1 MLLFESGVSISFEA
15 SATDLVDGD
24 LSGDIVWSSSSFA
37 ITTASSFSRV
47 LPAGSHTIT
56 ATVTDSAG
64 NTDSDSVTI
73 TVQPLSTGRLV
84 LTVNEYKVRGIQWAE
99 LTWTGATGS
108 TDLTRDGTYGCD
120 LQLNRGREF

>member
-1 MLLFESGVSISFEA
+1 M
-15 SATDLVDGD
+15 
-24 LSGDIVWSSSSFA
+24 
-37 ITTASSFSRV
+37 V

-56 ATVTDSAG
+56 ATVTDSAD

-73 TVQPLSTGRLV
+73 TVQPLSTGGLV

-108 TDLTRDGTYGCD
+108 IDLYRDDEPVNG
-120 LQLNRGREF
+120 LQWRRGLREF